1 MQLFS
6 QLLSIAKRYFTTGNY
21 FEDLKFVI
29 VTSHST
35 ELVCYS
41 VASGDFN
48 YAMGTFIFNYGV
60 RCKVCVLSCHLSP
73 VNRNDTHPPH
83 IYFLGFLG
91 IPFVLNSFLMVAW
104 LIYPAE
110 TAVACLL
117 RRKRVTIFGN
127 VWCSDRA
134 LLCYLTRNFDAV

>member
-60 RCKVCVLSCHLSP
+60 RCKVCVVPCCLSLVIGHTHTHHIRVLGRFSRASRFFKILS
-73 VNRNDTHPPH
+73 
-83 IYFLGFLG
+83 
-91 IPFVLNSFLMVAW
+91 
-104 LIYPAE
+104 
-110 TAVACLL
+110 
-117 RRKRVTIFGN
+117 
-127 VWCSDRA
+127 
-134 LLCYLTRNFDAV
+134 